1 MDHSFSTIQLCLD
14 NVFYMYDIQK
24 WSNPWMSL
32 WASTLLS
39 LHIFMMST
47 YASGSR
53 IYLRWAVIESFKVIW
68 GQFAI
73 PVYGQKIC
81 EILFC
86 DLCVERWDKL
96 HQKRSIT
103 FLTYDDW
110 RTIQDLKN
118 IVRKVLLV
126 FLLCLS
132 LRYFYVNCSFCLA
145 FNKCNVR
152 LAINESHLHLSKSFL
167 EKKWRNWIEGFW
179 NIRSI
184 EIN

>member
-1 MDHSFSTIQLCLD
+1 MKIKIFIGSTNEISDLFSTIKLCLD
-14 NVFYMYDIQK
+14 NSFYMYNIQK

-32 WASTLLS
+32 WASTLWL

-53 IYLRWAVIESFKVIW
+53 IYFRWAVIESFKVIW

-81 EILFC
+81 ENTFC

-110 RTIQDLKN
+110 RTIQDLKT
-118 IVRKVLLV
+118 L
-126 FLLCLS
+126 
-132 LRYFYVNCSFCLA
+132 
-145 FNKCNVR
+145 
-152 LAINESHLHLSKSFL
+152 
-167 EKKWRNWIEGFW
+167 
-179 NIRSI
+179 
-184 EIN
+184 

>member
-1 MDHSFSTIQLCLD
+1 
-14 NVFYMYDIQK
+14 
-24 WSNPWMSL
+24 MSL
-32 WASTLLS
+32 WASILSS

-53 IYLRWAVIESFKVIW
+53 IYLRWAVIESFKFIW

-152 LAINESHLHLSKSFL
+152 LAINESHLHPSKSFL
-167 EKKWRNWIEGFW
+167 EKMKKLNRNSYMKSDIREQILEIKNWIL
-179 NIRSI
+179 ISI
-184 EIN
+184 LVHHGSLFIII